1 MKIKEQLKEMFQM
14 QRTLNENILNEFGEE
29 REDGYK
35 PSQDEMVNSM
45 EDFKELVERA
55 TPKKIC
61 HTKEEGSFTFNFG
74 RCECGREILSAND
87 YVKYCPCCGQAL
99 DWRVEN
105 EKI

>member
-1 MKIKEQLKEMFQM
+1 MNKYEKAFDVID
-14 QRTLNENILNEFGEE
+14 TILHLMCGEE

-99 DWRVEN
+99 DWRD
-105 EKI
+105 